1 MKLSYAKDVIFS
13 FALQIFENGRSLLL
27 IPVIAKTMGASGYG
41 MWIQVKIGIA
51 FFCPFLLLGMGGGI
65 TRFMPGSSKKEIS
78 NGMRSSVM
86 SGLLT
91 GAALAISV
99 ILLQRLL
106 QQYVSVIPDS
116 GFFIKG
122 LALLCIAEPLNSL
135 YIEYFRAFRRMRSLL
150 TLSVLDAIFEFAPV
164 FWFAYNGFGIGM
176 VIFSFACG
184 RLIMAA
190 FKSFFVFRQVGAG
203 SFDMEILKRYIKF
216 GFPIAWAY
224 SFFYVANYADR
235 YLIGFFYST
244 KEVGIYSLAYSIG
257 YAAILISSPLDRILV
272 PTITEHWNKGST
284 ADASSHFNSILR
296 HALMLVIPVI
306 VFLSVAGEE
315 IVRMLSTQEFFSSV
329 YIIPVM
335 LVTFLIFEVGV
346 FYQRM
351 VMLTH
356 PSNVIMKV
364 YGLIAVIS
372 VVLNIV
378 LIPAFSIAGAA
389 VSLLVTYGV
398 FCAMFY
404 NIAKKD
410 NIALGF
416 NWPLFLKCAIATI
429 PGLLLILLTKK
440 IIYSIPLAACMYL
453 ASIVFLGLIEEREW
467 AFIKRLRYLPK

>member
-135 YIEYFRAFRRMRSLL
+135 YIEYFRAFRRMRALL
-150 TLSVLDAIFEFAPV
+150 TLSLLDTIFEFAPV

-184 RLIMAA
+184 RFVMAL
-190 FKSFFVFRQVGAG
+190 FKSLFVFREVGVG

-216 GFPIAWAY
+216 GLPIAWAY
-224 SFFYVANYADR
+224 SFFYIANYVDR

-244 KEVGIYSLAYSIG
+244 KEVVIYSLAYSI
-257 YAAILISSPLDRILV
+257 
-272 PTITEHWNKGST
+272 
-284 ADASSHFNSILR
+284 
-296 HALMLVIPVI
+296 
-306 VFLSVAGEE
+306 
-315 IVRMLSTQEFFSSV
+315 
-329 YIIPVM
+329 
-335 LVTFLIFEVGV
+335 
-346 FYQRM
+346 
-351 VMLTH
+351 
-356 PSNVIMKV
+356 
-364 YGLIAVIS
+364 
-372 VVLNIV
+372 
-378 LIPAFSIAGAA
+378 
-389 VSLLVTYGV
+389 
-398 FCAMFY
+398 
-404 NIAKKD
+404 
-410 NIALGF
+410 
-416 NWPLFLKCAIATI
+416 
-429 PGLLLILLTKK
+429 
-440 IIYSIPLAACMYL
+440 
-453 ASIVFLGLIEEREW
+453 
-467 AFIKRLRYLPK
+467 